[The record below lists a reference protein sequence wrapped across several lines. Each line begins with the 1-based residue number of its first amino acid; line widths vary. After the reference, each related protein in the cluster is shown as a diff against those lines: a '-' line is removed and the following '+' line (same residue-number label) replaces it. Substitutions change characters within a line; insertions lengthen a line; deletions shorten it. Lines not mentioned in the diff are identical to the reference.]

1 MLPYPKA
8 LNLLKVLRDPKLLAT
23 GNRHYMFIPLY
34 PLHGGPGG
42 IHKRERIV
50 LDRKEIGW
58 RGEFRFRICENLP
71 ANSELDGKDVVSGAM
86 LMFKPGIVPGDKIE
100 VDING
105 KTIPADSIQYEWPKD
120 KGQPPLCRFA
130 LGSPPAVYGDNYLGL
145 KLIKST
151 AEAKGDVILNEIEVV
166 VKIGN

>member
-1 MLPYPKA
+1 
-8 LNLLKVLRDPKLLAT
+8 
-23 GNRHYMFIPLY
+23 MFIPLY

-50 LDRKEIGW
+50 LDREKVGR

-71 ANSELDGKDVVSGAM
+71 ANSKLDGNKLVSGAM

-120 KGQPPLCRFA
+120 KGQPLLCRFA
-130 LGSPPAVYGDNYLGL
+130 LTSPPAVYGDNYLGL
-145 KLIKST
+145 KLIKSADGT
-151 AEAKGDVILNEIEVV
+151 KDDIILDKVEAF
-166 VKIGN
+166 VKAKKK